1 MGTDVSE
8 SGNGMPTHTVGKGE
22 SATSIAADNGFFVDT
37 VWNHGQNAALREKRK
52 TPDQLFEGDEIFIPD
67 KQLKQEDSATGSRHR
82 FKVKGVPAKFRLQ
95 LLALG
100 EPRANEDYVLNI
112 DGQLTRGKTD
122 AQGWIKQSIP
132 PGARSGM
139 LVLQGGKEKIPIQ
152 IGDLD
157 PVEEVS
163 GVQQRLTNLG
173 FPAGNSGQL
182 DDQTKAAL
190 RRFQEAQG
198 LQTTGEADAATRAK
212 LKQIHD

>member
-1 MGTDVSE
+1 
-8 SGNGMPTHTVGKGE
+8 MPIYQVGKGE
-22 SATSIAADNGFFVDT
+22 SATSIAAQNGFFVDT
-37 VWNHGQNAALREKRK
+37 VWNHARNTALREKRK
-52 TPDQLFEGDEIFIPD
+52 TPDQLFDGDEIFIPN
-67 KQLKQEDSATGSRHR
+67 KELKQEDSSTGSRHR

-112 DGQLTRGKTD
+112 DGQLTSGKTD

-132 PGARSGM
+132 PGARSGT
-139 LVLQGGKEKIPIQ
+139 LLLQGGKETIPIQ

-157 PVEEVS
+157 PIEEVS

-173 FPAGNSGQL
+173 FPAGNSRQF
-182 DDQTKAAL
+182 DDPTKAAL
-190 RRFQEAQG
+190 KRFQAMQG
-198 LQTTGEADAATRAK
+198 LPITGEADDATRAK

>member
-1 MGTDVSE
+1 MASY
-8 SGNGMPTHTVGKGE
+8 TVGKGE
-22 SATSIAADNGFFVDT
+22 SATSIAAQNGFFVDT
-37 VWNHGQNAALREKRK
+37 LWNHPRNSALRAKRK

-67 KQLKQEDSATGSRHR
+67 KQLKQEDGATGSRHR

-112 DGQLTRGKTD
+112 DGQLTSGKTD
-122 AQGWIKQSIP
+122 GQGWIKQSIP
-132 PGARSGM
+132 PGARSAK
-139 LVLQGGKEKIPIQ
+139 LLLQGGKEEIPIQ

-173 FPAGNSGQL
+173 FPTGNSGQL
-182 DDQTKAAL
+182 DDPTKAAL
-190 RRFQEAQG
+190 KRFQAAQG
-198 LQTTGEADAATRAK
+198 LQTTGEADDPTRAK
-212 LKQIHD
+212 LKQLHD